1 MMFCYQCE
9 ETVKGTGC
17 TVKGVCG
24 KEDEIA
30 AYQDVLIYVCKGI
43 SVRNLAAMEKGKG
56 DPTVGLF
63 IADALFSTLTNVNF
77 DKARFFD
84 MINHAVALRD
94 ALPAVGSAEP
104 DACTWKPRSDS
115 DILEKAKTVGI
126 LATTNEDVRSLRST
140 LIFGLKGIAA
150 YYTHAAVLGKTDD
163 SITAFLQ
170 KGLASTLND
179 LAVPDMIALVMECG
193 ENGVQVL
200 ALLDSANTS
209 TYGNPQITSVKTTVG
224 SRPGILI
231 TGHDL
236 KDLEMLLEQ
245 SKDAGV
251 DVYTHGEMLPA
262 HAYPAFKK
270 YTHLYG
276 NYGSSWWHQKEE
288 FEQFN
293 GPVLFTTNCL
303 VPPKDTYKDRVFT
316 TGLVGFSDTKHIT
329 ASKDGKKDFSPVIAY
344 AKTCQPPKALP
355 GSGNDL
361 ITGCAHGAVLAIA
374 DKVVAAVKSGDI
386 KQFIVMAGCD
396 GRQKERDYYTNFA
409 QALPKDAVILTAGCA
424 KYRYNSLNLGT
435 IGGIPRVLD
444 AGQCN
449 DCYSLVV
456 IAQALA
462 KAFGVGIN
470 ELPVSYNIA
479 WYEQKAVLVLLSL
492 LSLGVKDI
500 TLGPKLPAF
509 VSPVV
514 LDVLVKNFDLKP
526 NTTVEADLAR
536 MAPVK

>member
-1 MMFCYQCE
+1 MFCYQCE

-17 TVKGVCG
+17 TIKGVCG

-30 AYQDVLIYVCKGI
+30 AYQDVLVFLCKGL
-43 SVRNLAAMEKGKG
+43 SVRNLAAMKKGKG
-56 DPTVGLF
+56 DPAAGLF
-63 IADALFSTLTNVNF
+63 IADALFATLTNVNF
-77 DKARFFD
+77 DKARFTEL
-84 MINHAVALRD
+84 INRAVAIRD
-94 ALPAVGSAEP
+94 SLPKSGDAEP
-104 DACTWKPRSDS
+104 DACTWEPKGDA
-115 DILEKAKTVGI
+115 DILEKAKSVGI
-126 LATTNEDVRSLRST
+126 LSTANEDVRSLRST
-140 LIFGLKGIAA
+140 LLFGLKGISA
-150 YYTHAAVLGKTDD
+150 YYTHAAVLGKTDAA
-163 SITAFLQ
+163 ITTFLQ
-170 KGLASTLND
+170 KALASMLKD
-179 LAVPDMIALVMECG
+179 LPVPDMIALVMECG
-193 ENGVQVL
+193 STGVSVL

-209 TYGNPQITSVKTTVG
+209 AYGTPQITSVKTTVG
-224 SRPGILI
+224 KRPGILI

-245 SKDAGV
+245 TKDAGM

-270 YTHLYG
+270 YPHLVG

-303 VPPKDTYKDRVFT
+303 VPPKDTYKGRLFT
-316 TGLVGFSDTKHIT
+316 TGLTGYPGVPHIE
-329 ASKDGKKDFSPVIAY
+329 AGPGGKKDFSKIIAL
-344 AKTCQPPKALP
+344 AKTSQPPKALP

-361 ITGCAHGAVLAIA
+361 ITGCAHDAVLALA
-374 DKVVAAVKSGDI
+374 DKVVGAVKSGDI
-386 KQFIVMAGCD
+386 KRFIVMAGCD
-396 GRQKERDYYTNFA
+396 GRQKEREYYTDFA
-409 QALPKDAVILTAGCA
+409 KALPKSTVILTAGCA
-424 KYRYNSLNLGT
+424 KYRYNNLGLGA
-435 IGGIPRVLD
+435 INGIPRVID

-449 DCYSLVV
+449 DSYSLVV

-479 WYEQKAVLVLLSL
+479 WYEQKAVLVLLAL

-500 TLGPKLPAF
+500 TLGPKLPGF

-514 LDVLVKNFDLKP
+514 LDVLVKQFGLRP
-526 NTTVEADLAR
+526 NTTVPADMAR
-536 MAPVK
+536 MVKA

>member
-1 MMFCYQCE
+1 MFCYQCE

-17 TVKGVCG
+17 TIKGVCG

-30 AYQDVLIYVCKGI
+30 AYQDVLIWICKGI

-56 DPTVGLF
+56 SPDAGMF
-63 IADALFSTLTNVNF
+63 IADALFATLTNVNF
-77 DKARFFD
+77 DKARFTE
-84 MINHAVALRD
+84 MINKAVAIRD
-94 ALPAVGSAEP
+94 ALPVSGSTEP
-104 DACTWKPRSDS
+104 DACTWKPKGDA
-115 DILEKAKTVGI
+115 DILEKAKSVGI
-126 LATTNEDVRSLRST
+126 LSTANEDVRSLRST
-140 LIFGLKGIAA
+140 LLFGLKGIAA
-150 YYTHAAVLGKTDD
+150 YYTHAAVLGKTDPA
-163 SITAFLQ
+163 ITTFLQ
-170 KGLASTLND
+170 KGLASTLKD
-179 LAVPDMIALVMECG
+179 LPVPDMIALVMECG
-193 ENGVQVL
+193 NTGVSVL
-200 ALLDSANTS
+200 ALLDAANTS
-209 TYGNPQITSVKTTVG
+209 SYGKPQITSVKTTVG
-224 SRPGILI
+224 KRPGILI

-270 YTHLYG
+270 YPHLVA

-303 VPPKDTYKDRVFT
+303 VPPKDTYKSRLFT
-316 TGLVGFSDTKHIT
+316 TGLTGFAGVPNIE
-329 ASKDGKKDFSPVIAY
+329 AGPGGKKDFSKIIAL
-344 AKTCQPPKALP
+344 AKTCQPPNALP
-355 GSGNDL
+355 GSGSDL
-361 ITGCAHGAVLAIA
+361 ITGCAHDAVLALA
-374 DKVVAAVKSGDI
+374 DTVVGAVKSGAI
-386 KQFIVMAGCD
+386 KRFIVMAGCD
-396 GRQKERDYYTNFA
+396 GRQKEREYYTAFA
-409 QALPKDAVILTAGCA
+409 KALPKDTVILTAGCA
-424 KYRYNSLNLGT
+424 KYRYNSLGLGT

-500 TLGPKLPAF
+500 TLGPKLPGF
-509 VSPVV
+509 VSPAV
-514 LDVLVKNFDLKP
+514 LDVLVKQFDLKP
-526 NTTVEADLAR
+526 NTTVEADMAR
-536 MAPVK
+536 MVKG

>member
-1 MMFCYQCE
+1 MFCYQCE

-17 TVKGVCG
+17 TIKGVCG

-30 AYQDVLIYVCKGI
+30 AYQDVLVYLCKGI
-43 SVRNLAAMEKGKG
+43 SVRNLAAVEKGK
-56 DPTVGLF
+56 DNPDAGLF
-63 IADALFSTLTNVNF
+63 IADALFATLTNVNF
-77 DKARFFD
+77 DKARFTAL
-84 MINHAVALRD
+84 INKAVAIRD
-94 ALPAVGSAEP
+94 ALPLSGSTEP
-104 DACTWKPRSDS
+104 DACTWKPKGDG
-115 DILEKAKTVGI
+115 DILEKAKSVGI
-126 LATTNEDVRSLRST
+126 LSTANEDVRSLRST
-140 LIFGLKGIAA
+140 LLFGLKGISA
-150 YYTHAAVLGKTDD
+150 YYTHAAVLGKTDAA
-163 SITAFLQ
+163 ITTFLQ
-170 KGLASTLND
+170 KGLASTLKD
-179 LAVPDMIALVMECG
+179 LPVPDMIALVMECG
-193 ENGVQVL
+193 NMGVKVL
-200 ALLDSANTS
+200 ALLDVANTS
-209 TYGNPQITSVKTTVG
+209 AYGKPQITSVKTTVG
-224 SRPGILI
+224 KRPGILI

-270 YTHLYG
+270 YSHLLG

-303 VPPKDTYKDRVFT
+303 VPPKDSYKGRLFS
-316 TGLVGFSDTKHIT
+316 TGLTGYPGVPQINADPN
-329 ASKDGKKDFSPVIAY
+329 GKKDFSRIIAL
-344 AKTCQPPKALP
+344 AKTCQPPKALQ
-355 GSGNDL
+355 GSGTDL
-361 ITGCAHGAVLAIA
+361 ITGCAHDAVLALA
-374 DKVVAAVKSGDI
+374 DKVVGAVKSGDI
-386 KQFIVMAGCD
+386 KRFIVMAGCD
-396 GRQKERDYYTNFA
+396 GRQKEREYYTEFA
-409 QALPKDAVILTAGCA
+409 KALPKDTVILTAGCA
-424 KYRYNSLNLGT
+424 KYRYNSLGIGT

-500 TLGPKLPAF
+500 TLGPKLPGF
-509 VSPVV
+509 VSPAV
-514 LDVLVKNFDLKP
+514 LDMLVKQFDLKP
-526 NTTVEADLAR
+526 NTTVDADMAR
-536 MAPVK
+536 MIKV

>member
-1 MMFCYQCE
+1 MFCYQCE

-24 KEDEIA
+24 KEDETA
-30 AYQDVLIYVCKGI
+30 AYQDVLIYLCKWI
-43 SVRNLAAMEKGKG
+43 SFRNLAATKESKGN
-56 DPTVGLF
+56 PHVGIF
-63 IADALFSTLTNVNF
+63 IADSLFSTLTNVNF
-77 DKARFFD
+77 DKARFTD
-84 MINHAVALRD
+84 LIHRAIALRD
-94 ALPAVGSAEP
+94 ALPATGSAQP
-104 DACTWKPRSDS
+104 DACTWKPKTDG

-140 LIFGLKGIAA
+140 LLFGLKGIAA

-163 SITAFLQ
+163 SITTFLQ
-170 KGLASTLND
+170 KGLASTLQD
-179 LAVPDMIALVMECG
+179 LTVPEMIALVMECG
-193 ENGVQVL
+193 ENGVKVL

-209 TYGNPQITSVKTTVG
+209 SYGNPQITSVKTTVG

-245 SKDAGV
+245 SKNAGV

-270 YTHLYG
+270 YSHLHG
-276 NYGSSWWHQKEE
+276 NYGGSWPHQREE

-303 VPPKDTYKDRVFT
+303 APPKDTYKDRVFT
-316 TGLVGFSDTKHIT
+316 TGLVGFSGTKHIT
-329 ASKDGKKDFSPVIAY
+329 ASNDGKKDFSQLIAY
-344 AKTCQPPKALP
+344 AKTCQSPNALP
-355 GSGNDL
+355 GRGNDL
-361 ITGCAHGAVLAIA
+361 ITGCAHGAVLALA
-374 DKVVAAVKSGDI
+374 DKVVAAVKSSDI
-386 KQFIVMAGCD
+386 KRFIVMAGCD
-396 GRQKERDYYTNFA
+396 GKQKERDYYTKFA
-409 QALPKDAVILTAGCA
+409 QALPKDTVILTAGCA

-435 IGGIPRVLD
+435 ISGIPRVLD

-492 LSLGVKDI
+492 LSLGIKDI
-500 TLGPKLPAF
+500 TLGPKLPGF

-526 NTTVEADLAR
+526 NTTVEADIAR
-536 MAPVK
+536 MIPVQ

>member
-1 MMFCYQCE
+1 MMFCNQCE

-24 KEDEIA
+24 KDDEIA
-30 AYQDVLIYVCKGI
+30 AYQDVLIHLCKGI
-43 SVRNLAAMEKGKG
+43 AIRNLAAMEKGKG
-56 DPTVGLF
+56 SPDAGMF
-63 IADALFSTLTNVNF
+63 IADALFATLTNVNF
-77 DKARFFD
+77 DKARFTE
-84 MINHAVALRD
+84 MINKAVAIRD
-94 ALPAVGSAEP
+94 ALPASGSTEP
-104 DACTWKPRSDS
+104 DACTWKPKGDA
-115 DILEKAKTVGI
+115 DILEKAKSVGI
-126 LATTNEDVRSLRST
+126 LSTANEDVRSLRST
-140 LIFGLKGIAA
+140 LLFGLKGISA
-150 YYTHAAVLGKTDD
+150 YYTHAAVLGKTDPA
-163 SITAFLQ
+163 ITTFLQ
-170 KGLASTLND
+170 KGLASTEKD
-179 LAVPDMIALVMECG
+179 LPVPDMIALVMECG
-193 ENGVQVL
+193 NTGVSVL
-200 ALLDSANTS
+200 ALLDAANTS
-209 TYGNPQITSVKTTVG
+209 AYGKPQITSVKTTVG
-224 SRPGILI
+224 TRPGILI

-245 SKDAGV
+245 SRDAGV

-270 YTHLYG
+270 YSHLVG

-303 VPPKDTYKDRVFT
+303 VPPKDTYKGRLFT
-316 TGLVGFSDTKHIT
+316 TGLTGFSGVPNIE
-329 ASKDGKKDFSPVIAY
+329 AGPGGKKDFSKIIAL
-344 AKTCQPPKALP
+344 AKTCQPPTALP
-355 GSGNDL
+355 GSGSDL
-361 ITGCAHGAVLAIA
+361 ITGCAHDAVLALA
-374 DKVVAAVKSGDI
+374 DTVVGAVKSGAI
-386 KQFIVMAGCD
+386 KRFIVMAGCD
-396 GRQKERDYYTNFA
+396 GRQKEREYYTEFA
-409 QALPKDAVILTAGCA
+409 KALPKDTVILTAGCA
-424 KYRYNSLNLGT
+424 KYRYNSLGLGT

-470 ELPVSYNIA
+470 ELPISYNIA

-500 TLGPKLPAF
+500 TLGPKLPGF
-509 VSPVV
+509 VSPAV

-526 NTTVEADLAR
+526 NTTVEADMAR
-536 MAPVK
+536 MLKA

>member
-1 MMFCYQCE
+1 MMFCNQCE

-24 KEDEIA
+24 KDDEIA
-30 AYQDVLIYVCKGI
+30 AYQDVLIHLCKGI
-43 SVRNLAAMEKGKG
+43 AIRNLAAMEKGRG
-56 DPTVGLF
+56 SPDAGMF
-63 IADALFSTLTNVNF
+63 IADALFATLTNVNF
-77 DKARFFD
+77 DKARFTE
-84 MINHAVALRD
+84 MINKAVAIRD
-94 ALPAVGSAEP
+94 ALPASGSTEP
-104 DACTWKPRSDS
+104 DACTWKPKGDA
-115 DILEKAKTVGI
+115 DILEKAKSVGI
-126 LATTNEDVRSLRST
+126 LSTANEDVRSLRST
-140 LIFGLKGIAA
+140 LLFGLKGISA
-150 YYTHAAVLGKTDD
+150 YYTHAAVLGKTDAA
-163 SITAFLQ
+163 ITTFLQ
-170 KGLASTLND
+170 KGLASTLKD
-179 LAVPDMIALVMECG
+179 LPVPDMIALVMECG
-193 ENGVQVL
+193 NTGVSVL
-200 ALLDSANTS
+200 ALLDAANTAA
-209 TYGNPQITSVKTTVG
+209 YGKPQITSVKTTVG
-224 SRPGILI
+224 KRPGILI

-270 YTHLYG
+270 YSHLVG

-303 VPPKDTYKDRVFT
+303 VPPKDTYKGRLFT
-316 TGLVGFSDTKHIT
+316 TGLTGFSGVPNIE
-329 ASKDGKKDFSPVIAY
+329 AVPGGKKDFSKIIAL
-344 AKTCQPPKALP
+344 AKTCQPPTALP
-355 GSGNDL
+355 GSGSDL
-361 ITGCAHGAVLAIA
+361 ITGCAHDAVLALA
-374 DKVVAAVKSGDI
+374 DTVVGAVKSGAI
-386 KQFIVMAGCD
+386 KRFIVMAGCD
-396 GRQKERDYYTNFA
+396 GRQKEREYYTEFA
-409 QALPKDAVILTAGCA
+409 KALPKDTVILTAGCA
-424 KYRYNSLNLGT
+424 KYRYNSLGLGT

-470 ELPVSYNIA
+470 ELPISYNIA
-479 WYEQKAVLVLLSL
+479 WYEQKAVLVLLAL

-500 TLGPKLPAF
+500 TLGPKLPGF
-509 VSPVV
+509 VSPAV

-526 NTTVEADLAR
+526 NTTVEADMAR
-536 MAPVK
+536 MLKA